1 MTRARVRSYVA
12 AAGAFAATAVLF
24 IAGQSGAAATLGS
37 GIDASGFD
45 TSIRP
50 QDDFFRYVNGGW
62 IAHTEIPAD
71 KSNYGSFTVLADNA
85 ERDLRAIIEEAAAD
99 TTHQKGS
106 DAQKIGDLYA
116 SFMDSARIEQL
127 GAKPLQPEFRRID
140 AIRDRAGLLRYLGY
154 AQRVNYNVPLGFFVN
169 QDAKDTT
176 RYIIYWAQ
184 GGLGLPD
191 RDYYLKTDEK
201 FVGYRNAYLA
211 YVEHVLALAGL
222 KDAHA
227 SAGRIMQV
235 ETRLAEAQ
243 WSREQ
248 NRDPV
253 KTYNRF
259 SAVDATKLTPGFDWA
274 LFLGAV
280 QAPAGDVV
288 IQQPTY
294 FSALAQT
301 LDDVPLTDWKVYLKY
316 HVIDALAP
324 NLSDA
329 FVQAN
334 FDMYAKTLRGTEEI
348 RPRWKRGVAEVET
361 DLGEMAGKLYV
372 ARHFRP
378 EAKARIDKLVS
389 NVLAAM
395 EEGIDELAWMGPET
409 RKRAHEK
416 LAKYTVKIGYPD
428 KWRDYSKLEIRAGDL
443 VGNVMRAT
451 EFENNRQLAKL
462 GGPIDRT
469 EWAMTPQTVNAYYNP
484 VANEIVFPAAI
495 LQPPFFNVEA
505 DDAVNY
511 GGIGAVI
518 GHEISHGF
526 DDEGRQYDGD
536 GNLKDWWST
545 GDTAEFNK
553 RADRLATEYEGF
565 SPVPGHHLNGR
576 LTLGE
581 NIGDLSGMAIA
592 YMAYRRSLGGAQA
605 PVIDGYTGDQRFFLG
620 FGQIWRR
627 KYREADLIARISTDP
642 HSPAEFRVN
651 GIVTNLDGFYAAF
664 DLKPGDKMFRPPE
677 ERVKIW

>member
-1 MTRARVRSYVA
+1 MTRVRVSSL
-12 AAGAFAATAVLF
+12 ATAVLL
-24 IAGQSGAAATLGS
+24 SAATVDAAPALVS

-45 TSIRP
+45 TSIRA

-71 KSNYGSFTVLADNA
+71 KSNYGSFTMLADNA

-99 TTHQKGS
+99 KAHRQGS
-106 DAQKIGDLYA
+106 ESQKIGDMYA
-116 SFMDSARIEQL
+116 SFMDDARIEKL
-127 GAKPLQPEFRRID
+127 GAKPLQPEFRRVD
-140 AIRDRAGLLRYLGY
+140 AIRDRAGFVRYLGH
-154 AQRVNYNVPLGFFVN
+154 AQRVNFNVPLGYFVN
-169 QDAKDTT
+169 QDAKNTT
-176 RYIIYWAQ
+176 HYIMYWNQ

-201 FVGYRNAYLA
+201 FAGYRAAYLA
-211 YVEHVLALAGL
+211 YVERVLTLAGL

-227 SAGRIMQV
+227 AAERIMKL
-235 ETRLAEAQ
+235 ETSLAEVQ

-248 NRDPV
+248 NRDAV
-253 KTYNRF
+253 KTYNRYTV
-259 SAVDATKLTPGFDWA
+259 ANATKLTPGFDWT

-280 QAPAGDVV
+280 EAQAGDIV

-294 FSALAQT
+294 FAELAKIYDT
-301 LDDVPLTDWKVYLKY
+301 VPLAEWKVYLKY
-316 HVIDALAP
+316 HVIDAMAP
-324 NLSDA
+324 ILSDA
-329 FVQAN
+329 FVEAN
-334 FDMYAKTLRGTEEI
+334 FDMYSKTLRDIQED
-348 RPRWKRGVAEVET
+348 RPRWKRGVATVENGM
-361 DLGEMAGKLYV
+361 GEMAGKLYV
-372 ARHFRP
+372 ARHFKP
-378 EAKARIDKLVS
+378 EAKARIDQLVK

-395 EEGIDELAWMGPET
+395 EGGIDELEWMGPDT
-409 RKRAHEK
+409 RKRAHDK

-428 KWRDYSKLEIRAGDL
+428 KWRDYSKLEIRADDL
-443 VGNVMRAT
+443 FGNVIRAI

-462 GGPIDRT
+462 GTPIDRT
-469 EWAMTPQTVNAYYNP
+469 EWGMTPQTVNAYYNP

-526 DDEGRQYDGD
+526 DDAGRQYDGD
-536 GNLKDWWST
+536 GNLNNWWT
-545 GDTAEFNK
+545 DGDNKEFNK
-553 RADRLATEYEGF
+553 RADRLAAEYEGF
-565 SPVPGHHLNGR
+565 SSVPGHHLNGR

-592 YMAYRRSLGGAQA
+592 YKAYRRSLGGSEA
-605 PVIDGYTGDQRFFLG
+605 PVIDGFTGDQRFYLG
-620 FGQIWRR
+620 YGQVWRR
-627 KYREADLIARISTDP
+627 KYREADLIARVSTDP

-651 GIVTNLDGFYAAF
+651 GIVINLEPFYRAF
-664 DLKPGDKMFRPPE
+664 DLKPGDKMYRAPE

>member
-1 MTRARVRSYVA
+1 VA
-12 AAGAFAATAVLF
+12 AAFSATLLFAAATA
-24 IAGQSGAAATLGS
+24 SAAPTLGT
-37 GIDASGFD
+37 GIETSGFD

-62 IAHTEIPAD
+62 IAKTEIPAD

-99 TTHQKGS
+99 KTHPKGS
-106 DAQKIGDLYA
+106 DAQKIGDMYA
-116 SFMDSARIEQL
+116 SFMDSARIEKL
-127 GAKPLQPEFRRID
+127 GARPLKPEFRRID
-140 AIRDRAGLLRYLGY
+140 AIRDRAGLVRYLGY

-176 RYIIYWAQ
+176 RYVSSWNQ

-201 FVGYRNAYLA
+201 FVGYRNAYVK
-211 YVEHVLALAGL
+211 YVERVLSLAGL
-222 KDAHA
+222 KNAHE
-227 SAGRIMQV
+227 SAAMILKL

-243 WSREQ
+243 WSREE

-253 KTYNRF
+253 KTYNRYLV
-259 SAVDATKLTPGFDWA
+259 ADASKLMPGFDWA
-274 LFLGAV
+274 TFLDALH
-280 QAPAGDVV
+280 ARTDAVV

-294 FSALAQT
+294 FSALSKI
-301 LDDVPLTDWKVYLKY
+301 LDDTPLADWKLYLKF
-316 HVIDALAP
+316 HAIDAMAP

-329 FVQAN
+329 FVEAN
-334 FDMYAKTLRGTEEI
+334 FDMYSKTLRGIQEI
-348 RPRWKRGVAEVET
+348 RPRWKRGVAQVENGM
-361 DLGEMAGKLYV
+361 GEMAGKLYV
-372 ARHFRP
+372 ERHFKP
-378 EAKARIDKLVS
+378 EAKARMDELVK
-389 NVLAAM
+389 NILGAM
-395 EEGIDELAWMGPET
+395 DEGIDHLEWMGPET
-409 RKRAHEK
+409 KKRAHEK

-428 KWRDYSKLEIRAGDL
+428 KWRDYTKLEIRAGDHF
-443 VGNVMRAT
+443 GNYMRAV

-462 GGPIDRT
+462 GAPIDRT
-469 EWAMTPQTVNAYYNP
+469 EWGMTPQTVNAYYNP

-505 DDAVNY
+505 DDAANY

-526 DDEGRQYDGD
+526 DDEGRQFDGD
-536 GNLKDWWST
+536 GLLKNWWT
-545 GDTAEFNK
+545 DEDNKEFNK
-553 RADRLATEYEGF
+553 RADRLVAEYEGF

-592 YMAYRRSLGGAQA
+592 YAAYQRSLGGAPA
-605 PVIDGYTGDQRFFLG
+605 PVIDGLTGDQRFYLG
-620 FGQIWRR
+620 FAQIWQR
-627 KYREADLIARISTDP
+627 KYRDADLIQRISTDP

-651 GIVTNLDGFYAAF
+651 GIVSNLEPFYRAF
-664 DLKPGDKMFRPPE
+664 DLKPGDKMYRAPE